1 MRVETVG
8 SGIAGEIEIAA
19 PPEVV
24 FDALVTPED
33 LAAWWGSPELYQTH
47 DWQIDLRPGGEYSCK
62 AGSTTGHLSIV
73 RGTYLEVDRPRTLSY
88 TWMPSWEAKL
98 PATTVRFTLTPIAGG
113 TRVQILHEGFT
124 GFAES
129 QAGHAEGW
137 KRVLG
142 WLAAYAAAKGASK

>member
-1 MRVETVG
+1 MKVETVG
-8 SGIAGEIEIAA
+8 TGISGEIEIAA
-19 PPEVV
+19 PPELV

-33 LAAWWGSPELYQTH
+33 LAAWWGSPELYRTH
-47 DWQIDLRPGGEYSCK
+47 DWKIDLRPGGDYSCK
-62 AGSTTGHLSIV
+62 ATSATGHLSIV

-98 PATTVRFTLTPIAGG
+98 PATTVRFTLTAIAGG
-113 TRVQILHEGFT
+113 TRVQILHEGFS
-124 GFAES
+124 GFPES
-129 QAGHAEGW
+129 QSGHAEGW